1 MRSEER
7 DGLPSTLQTKRLTL
21 SRPRLADAPYLFEF
35 LGDRRAMI
43 RTHCDESLAHCRRRI
58 AVHEWKRR
66 VNGYAPWVIRERNAP
81 KPIGWGGLY
90 DDPFDPG
97 WGIELAYYFH
107 PACWG
112 KGYGTE
118 LAEAALDVA
127 DNDLAVPLVSA
138 FAHPDNTAS
147 NRLLEKVG
155 FRWQRYLPDMDRNLY
170 HRHSPNLKPKAK
182 TSGRAE

>member
-1 MRSEER
+1 M
-7 DGLPSTLQTKRLTL
+7 LSTLETRRLTL
-21 SRPRLADAPYLFEF
+21 SRPRLADVPDLFEF

-43 RTHCDESLAHCRRRI
+43 HTHCDESLAHCRRRI

-66 VNGYAPWVIRERNAP
+66 INGYAPWVIREKNAP

-118 LAEAALDVA
+118 LAAAALAVA
-127 DNDLAVPLVSA
+127 DIDLAVPLVSA
-138 FAHPDNTAS
+138 FAHPDNRAS

-170 HRHSPNLKPKAK
+170 HRHSPGLEP
-182 TSGRAE
+182 RATTPDRGE

>member
-1 MRSEER
+1 M
-7 DGLPSTLQTKRLTL
+7 LSTLETERLTL
-21 SRPRLADAPYLFEF
+21 ARPKLADVPDLFEF
-35 LGDRRAMI
+35 LGDPKAMI
-43 RTHCDESLAHCRRRI
+43 HTHCDESLSACRRRI

-66 VNGYAPWVIRERNAP
+66 ADGYAPWVIREKNAM

-107 PACWG
+107 PDYWG
-112 KGYGTE
+112 KGYGME
-118 LAEAALDVA
+118 LAKAALEIADDV
-127 DNDLAVPLVSA
+127 LAVPLVSA

-155 FRWQRYLPDMDRNLY
+155 FEWQRYVQEMDRHLY
-170 HRHSPNLKPKAK
+170 HRRSPPLKHIANLPSAPRPA
-182 TSGRAE
+182 T

>member
-1 MRSEER
+1 MP
-7 DGLPSTLQTKRLTL
+7 LTLETKRLTL
-21 SRPRLADAPYLFEF
+21 SKPRLADAPYLFEF
-35 LGDRRAMI
+35 LGNPRAMI
-43 RTHCDESLAHCRRRI
+43 HTHCDKSLVHCRRRI

-66 VNGYAPWVIRERNAP
+66 INGYAPWVIRERNAP

-127 DNDLAVPLVSA
+127 DNDLAVQLVSA

-170 HRHSPNLKPKAK
+170 HRHSPDLKPKAM
-182 TSGRAE
+182 TPDRVE